1 MSFTT
6 ELERFL
12 CAVKDELDSEV
23 QSMLLFPFDE
33 ANMTDATLG
42 YAILQTGLYWW
53 MLQSFISSISNFIA
67 ILTHRKTNANHFV
80 FVVNIQFNVW
90 ICKENVTDKNFVWLN
105 TCSLPVYRNVYLLTC
120 TVGN

>member
-1 MSFTT
+1 MFFFRFQWMSFTT

-42 YAILQTGLYWW
+42 YAILQTGGCCKALFRLFLIL
-53 MLQSFISSISNFIA
+53 LQF
-67 ILTHRKTNANHFV
+67 
-80 FVVNIQFNVW
+80 
-90 ICKENVTDKNFVWLN
+90 
-105 TCSLPVYRNVYLLTC
+105 
-120 TVGN
+120 